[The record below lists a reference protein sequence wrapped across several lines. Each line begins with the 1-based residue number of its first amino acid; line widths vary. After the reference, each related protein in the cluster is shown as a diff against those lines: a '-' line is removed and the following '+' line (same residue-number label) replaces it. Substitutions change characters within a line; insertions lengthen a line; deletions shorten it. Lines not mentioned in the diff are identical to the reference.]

1 MILKN
6 KRLFAILGL
15 VVLLLLV
22 PGISMLFTNEVN
34 WSIQD
39 FIIAGV
45 LLLSIGLAIEFILR
59 KVRNKQ
65 NRIALII
72 IILMLLILTWIEL
85 AVGIFGTP
93 LAGS

>member
-15 VVLLLLV
+15 VVFLLLI

-39 FIIAGV
+39 FIIAGI

-85 AVGIFGTP
+85 AVGVFGTP

>member
-22 PGISMLFTNEVN
+22 SGISMLFTNEVN

-39 FIIAGV
+39 FIIAGI

-59 KVRNKQ
+59 KVSKKQ

-85 AVGIFGTP
+85 AVGVFGTP

>member
-22 PGISMLFTNEVN
+22 PGISILFTNEVN

-39 FIIAGV
+39 FIIAGI

>member
-15 VVLLLLV
+15 VVLLLLI

-45 LLLSIGLAIEFILR
+45 LLLSIGLAIELILR

-72 IILMLLILTWIEL
+72 IILVLLILTWIEL
-85 AVGIFGTP
+85 AVGVFGTP

>member
-15 VVLLLLV
+15 IALLLLV

-39 FIIAGV
+39 FIIAGI
-45 LLLSIGLAIEFILR
+45 LLLSIGLAIELILR
-59 KVRNKQ
+59 KVSKKQ

-72 IILMLLILTWIEL
+72 IILTLLVLTWVEL
-85 AVGIFGTP
+85 AVGVFGTS

>member
-34 WSIQD
+34 WSIRD
-39 FIIAGV
+39 FIIAGI

-59 KVRNKQ
+59 KVSKKQ

-85 AVGIFGTP
+85 AVGVFGTP

>member
-15 VVLLLLV
+15 IALLLLV

-39 FIIAGV
+39 FIIAGI
-45 LLLSIGLAIEFILR
+45 LLLGVGLAIELILR
-59 KVRNKQ
+59 KVSKKQ

-72 IILMLLILTWIEL
+72 IILTLLVLTWVEL
-85 AVGIFGTP
+85 AVGVFGTS

>member
-15 VVLLLLV
+15 VVFLLLI

-39 FIIAGV
+39 FIIAGI

-59 KVRNKQ
+59 KVSKKQ

-85 AVGIFGTP
+85 AVGVFGTP